1 MNNYE
6 YTNKDIE
13 IVLDCAKKSAWKISY
28 GDYEKFE
35 DYYSLALVGAAK
47 AIKTYNKDN
56 GVLLKTYAYTCIRNE
71 IFIYIKK
78 KRIVADLSLDYTVVS
93 GPDPLYLRDLLKADL
108 DIEDEVIYN
117 DLLDVLYNNTN
128 NLLTKSE
135 SRLIRVIIENP
146 YRSQQE
152 IGDILN
158 CSRQNVSSML
168 QKIRVKLQKM
178 LQVENV

>member
-6 YTNKDIE
+6 YNDKDVE
-13 IVLDCAKKSAWKISY
+13 IVLDCAKKSAWKLSY
-28 GDYEKFE
+28 GNYEKFE

-78 KRIVADLSLDYTVVS
+78 KRIDADLSIDYTVVS

-117 DLLDVLYNNTN
+117 DLLDILYNNTN
-128 NLLTKSE
+128 DLLTKSE
-135 SRLIRVIIENP
+135 SRLIRAIIENP

-168 QKIRVKLQKM
+168 QKIRVKLEKM

>member
-6 YTNKDIE
+6 YIDKDVE
-13 IVLDCAKKSAWKISY
+13 IVLECAKKSAWKLSY

-78 KRIVADLSLDYTVVS
+78 KRIEIS
-93 GPDPLYLRDLLKADL
+93 GCIR
-108 DIEDEVIYN
+108 
-117 DLLDVLYNNTN
+117 
-128 NLLTKSE
+128 
-135 SRLIRVIIENP
+135 SR
-146 YRSQQE
+146 
-152 IGDILN
+152 
-158 CSRQNVSSML
+158 
-168 QKIRVKLQKM
+168 
-178 LQVENV
+178 